1 VTGVIGARPDMKTRD
16 TVEGLQLVID
26 RTGLC
31 LKLYGHVVPL
41 LPGRSTTRL
50 ADLMLS
56 NALRDPLFFGHWLIG
71 YNVIH
76 VRISL
81 LGAFHPS
88 TGELGFR
95 Y

>member
-1 VTGVIGARPDMKTRD
+1 
-16 TVEGLQLVID
+16 
-26 RTGLC
+26 
-31 LKLYGHVVPL
+31 
-41 LPGRSTTRL
+41 
-50 ADLMLS
+50 MLS

-81 LGAFHPS
+81 LGTFHPP

>member
-1 VTGVIGARPDMKTRD
+1 VIAQTGAVVTLGTPSTLESALHPPSTAFGLSRP
-16 TVEGLQLVID
+16 
-26 RTGLC
+26 
-31 LKLYGHVVPL
+31 Y
-41 LPGRSTTRL
+41 L
-50 ADLMLS
+50 AAPRAHGWGSVLS

-81 LGAFHPS
+81 LGTFHPPP
-88 TGELGFR
+88 GKFGFG